1 MCMNLDALHS
11 DTNVFQTGLSKKKK
25 KKKKS
30 NLYESVSHDLTLE
43 NEDIFKETTAR
54 FSQF

>member
-25 KKKKS
+25 KKKKKKKIK
-30 NLYESVSHDLTLE
+30 L
-43 NEDIFKETTAR
+43 I
-54 FSQF
+54 